1 MKNLLFIAVVTML
14 LASCVSTS
22 RNKVSGYLT
31 YETVCLGSKSD
42 GSQRVKGYGKA
53 SSKIEAIEMAKK
65 NALKDVIFKG
75 LRGGTQGCEVKPV
88 IFDPNLLETRSD
100 YFNSFFANGGDYAK
114 FVSTEG
120 EATATQ
126 EKKEAG
132 NDVTF
137 GVAMTINRAALKQK
151 FIEDKLLNP

>member
-53 SSKIEAIEMAKK
+53 SSKIEAIEMA
-65 NALKDVIFKG
+65 
-75 LRGGTQGCEVKPV
+75 QGCEVKPV